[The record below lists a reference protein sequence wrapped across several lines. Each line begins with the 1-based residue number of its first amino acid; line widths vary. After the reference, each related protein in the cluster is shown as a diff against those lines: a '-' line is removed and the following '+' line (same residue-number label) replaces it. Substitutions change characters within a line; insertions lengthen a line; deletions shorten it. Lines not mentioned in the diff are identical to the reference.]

1 MRCALWAGGM
11 TGYGPCMNTSNV
23 FALSLATLLFAGC
36 TGQNAST
43 EQANDSPAE
52 STALVPADAFFMRLE
67 ALCGKAFAGKLV
79 AFEEADLE
87 GFGGAAVMHVRDCSA
102 TEIRIPFHVGEDQS
116 RTWVVTR
123 TANGL
128 RLKHDHRHPDGS
140 PDTMNLYGGDSV
152 GEMAG
157 SASRQEFPVDAE
169 SRAMFA
175 AGGLTAS
182 LENTWAIEIEPERV
196 FAYELRRP
204 GRHFRVEFD
213 LGTPVAEP
221 PAPWGSEVTA
231 VQD

>member
-1 MRCALWAGGM
+1 
-11 TGYGPCMNTSNV
+11 MNTSNV
-23 FALSLATLLFAGC
+23 VAFSLAALLFAGC
-36 TGQNAST
+36 TSQNASN
-43 EQANDSPAE
+43 EAVNASPEPAA
-52 STALVPADAFFMRLE
+52 TVAPADAFFARLE
-67 ALCGKAFAGKLV
+67 GLCGKSFGGKLA

-87 GFGGAAVMHVRDCSA
+87 GFGGPAIMQVRECSA
-102 TEIRIPFHVGEDQS
+102 TEIRIPFHVGEDHS

-140 PDTMNLYGGDSV
+140 PDAMNLYGGDSA

-157 SASRQEFPVDAE
+157 SASRQEYPVDAE
-169 SRAMFA
+169 SRAMFT

-182 LENTWAIEIEPERV
+182 VENTWAMEVEPGRL

-213 LGTPVAEP
+213 LGTEVADP
-221 PAPWGSEVTA
+221 PAPWGSEPRA
-231 VQD
+231 IQD